1 VIALAG
7 HVTVAV
13 VVRLPK
19 HVLCAGAMVIVG
31 ETVGR
36 RSSVGEGEGDRR
48 SDDARSVKQG
58 KNKCRSRAQFLR
70 QRRQHEWILDP
81 HCVR

>member
-36 RSSVGEGEGDRR
+36 R
-48 SDDARSVKQG
+48 APSVKA
-58 KNKCRSRAQFLR
+58 RAIGGVMTQ
-70 QRRQHEWILDP
+70 EA
-81 HCVR
+81 